1 MKTDNK
7 AITSTDFLIK
17 LLSILFI
24 VICTDPCPMKL
35 MNLCIGTNN

>member
-24 VICTDPCPMKL
+24 VICTDPCSMKL
-35 MNLCIGTNN
+35 MTLCTGTNN